1 MATPI
6 NTFKTFTAVL
16 TSSGGTIYTAPQ
28 GITSI
33 ILLAHLSNVVENSET
48 ATVSHVSQSATTELV
63 KDFAIPGNDAAS
75 VVTGKLVLETGNSI
89 YASAGSNNAIKI
101 VLSVLETRNV

>member
-16 TSSGGTIYTAPQ
+16 EESGDTIYTAPEN
-28 GITSI
+28 ITTI
-33 ILLAHLSNVVENSET
+33 ILMAQVSNVSESTGT
-48 ATVSHVSQSATTELV
+48 ATVSHVSNTVETELI
-63 KDFAIPGNDAAS
+63 KDFEIPKNDSAS
-75 VVTGKLVLETGNSI
+75 ALTGKLVVESGDSI
-89 YASAGSNNAIKI
+89 YASAGSNDSLKI